1 MLKDNNNN
9 LRGDVDNTSVKKLGP
24 GLGAIERTAVNSGHR
39 ESRLREEIDR
49 LKSEL
54 QQKQL

>member
-9 LRGDVDNTSVKKLGP
+9 LRGDVDNTSVSMLGP
-24 GLGAIERTAVNSGHR
+24 GLGAIERTAVNSGPR

-49 LKSEL
+49 LKIEL
-54 QQKQL
+54 QQKQM